1 MSTESTSPIIV
12 KDSSFLLKL
21 FARHPF
27 FIILGR
33 MLLVIALLA
42 VLYYQLFER
51 KDVTLGAL
59 YELFIAQLSIQRL
72 PVFVMIVLLM
82 PINWLIETQKWVILL
97 QPIQQLQVFQA
108 LKVVLIGLTGSLFT
122 PNRIG
127 EYGGRLLLLA
137 APKRPKAIYATLLG
151 ACSQWIV
158 LVLLG
163 WWALMIA
170 FSQGWLTIPS
180 HWLWGLLIVGGLGSM
195 LLLLIYFNL
204 KKFLSWMI
212 TWHWAAK
219 WTKSIQKTPFD
230 YYQPTMLWTAL
241 GYALLRSLTYSVQY
255 VGLLYFFGYSGSW
268 LIMLIGV
275 FIVYLLQ
282 TGIPLPP
289 STGLLARGNIAL
301 LIFGNLQ
308 PHALS
313 SSILAATFGL
323 WLLNVILPAL
333 WGAWFMMRINNCKEQ
348 KIPNSRRLK
357 VNSYQK

>member
-1 MSTESTSPIIV
+1 MPTESTPQITV

-21 FARHPF
+21 SDRHPF
-27 FIILGR
+27 FVMAGR
-33 MLLVIALLA
+33 ILLVIALIG

-51 KDVTLGAL
+51 KDVTLGVL
-59 YELFIAQLSIQRL
+59 YELFVAQLSIQRL
-72 PVFVMIVLLM
+72 PVLVAILLLM
-82 PINWLIETQKWVILL
+82 PVNWLIETQKWVILL
-97 QPIQQLQVFQA
+97 QPIQQLKVFQA

-127 EYGGRLLLLA
+127 EYGGRLLLLE
-137 APKRPKAIYATLLG
+137 APKRPQAIYATLLG

-163 WWALMIA
+163 WWALMLA
-170 FSQGWLTIPS
+170 FAQGWLTLAP
-180 HWLWGLLIVGGLGSM
+180 HWLGFLLAIGGLGSV

-212 TWHWAAK
+212 TWRWAAK
-219 WTKSIQKTPFD
+219 WTISIQKTPFQ
-230 YYQPTMLWTAL
+230 YYQPTMLWRAL
-241 GYALLRSLTYSVQY
+241 GYALLRSLTYSIQY
-255 VGLLYFFGYSGSW
+255 VGLLYFFGYSGAW
-268 LIMLIGV
+268 WIMLTGV

-308 PHALS
+308 TSALS
-313 SSILAATFGL
+313 TSILAATFSL

-333 WGAWFMMRINNCKEQ
+333 WGAWFMMRIGNYKEQ
-348 KIPNSRRLK
+348 KISHARHLK
-357 VNSYQK
+357 V

>member
-1 MSTESTSPIIV
+1 MSTESTSPTIV

-21 FARHPF
+21 FDRHPF

-33 MLLVIALLA
+33 IGLAVALLV

-59 YELFIAQLSIQRL
+59 YELFVGQLSIQRL
-72 PVFVMIVLLM
+72 PVLVAILLLM
-82 PINWLIETQKWVILL
+82 PINWLIETQKWVLLL
-97 QPIQQLQVFQA
+97 QPIQQLHVFQA
-108 LKVVLIGLTGSLFT
+108 LKIVLIGLTGSLFT

-127 EYGGRLLLLA
+127 EYGGRLLLLE
-137 APKRPKAIYATLLG
+137 APKRPQAIYATLLG

-158 LVLLG
+158 LILLG
-163 WWALMIA
+163 WWALMTA
-170 FSQGWLTIPS
+170 FYQGWLTIAP
-180 HWLWGLLIVGGLGSM
+180 HWLQVLLVIGVLGSVT
-195 LLLLIYFNL
+195 LLLLYFNL

-212 TWHWAAK
+212 TWRWAAK
-219 WTKSIQKTPFD
+219 WTISIQKTPFK
-230 YYQPTMLWTAL
+230 YYESTMLWTAL

-255 VGLLYFFGYSGSW
+255 VGLLYFFGYSGDWSM
-268 LIMLIGV
+268 MLTGV

-308 PHALS
+308 ANALS
-313 SSILAATFGL
+313 SSILAATFSL

-333 WGAWFMMRINNCKEQ
+333 WGAWLMVQISNYKEQ
-348 KIPNSRRLK
+348 ENPHSRHLK
-357 VNSYQK
+357 A